1 MKKIAQHFEQLYN
14 KKIIILLFLDFILL
28 PLALFSSVLLRLGG
42 NWDHR
47 LDNSIWLF
55 LALPLWTIPIFINLG
70 LYKAI
75 IKYLDEKVVLIV
87 FIGVSLSVLILC
99 SILFLNNISAFP
111 LTSIIIFWILALAY
125 IGGTRIILRGILRNF
140 NGKEKTKVAIYGAGN
155 AGVQICLALQNG
167 NEYEPVAFFD
177 DDEKKWNSTIRG
189 IGVYNAKDLAKI
201 VKLKHIHQILLA
213 IPSAPHIRKK
223 EIIETLELL
232 SLKIKT
238 LPSIT
243 DIIKGTVTIN
253 DIKEVD
259 IEDLLS
265 RDEIPPNIELLQ
277 KNIQNKVVLI
287 TGAGGSIGQELV
299 NQIAELKPKTLI
311 LFELCELSLYRIE
324 QHVESKFPEIN
335 SVGILGSV
343 LDETLIG
350 KLLNKFKVNII
361 YHAAA
366 YKHVPI
372 VEYNPISGINNNSIG
387 TYIIAKQA
395 LIHAVDNVILIS
407 TDKAVRPTNIM
418 GASKRLAE
426 LILQAFN
433 DISTKTI
440 FTIVRFGNVLGSS
453 GSVVPL
459 FRKQIKSGGPVTVT
473 HKEVIRYLMTIKEAV
488 GLVIQA
494 GNMSNGGE
502 VFVLDMGEPVKI
514 IDLAKHMIRL
524 SGFTVKEPSNLN
536 GDIEI
541 KITGLRPG
549 EKLYEELLI
558 GNNPDNTVHS
568 RIMKAHET
576 YFKYDDLQQYI
587 NLIKK
592 AVDNYDI
599 NSLTN
604 LIKETVPDY
613 KPIKTFNII

>member
-1 MKKIAQHFEQLYN
+1 MKKIAQLFEQLYN

-28 PLALFSSVLLRLGG
+28 PLALFCSVLLRLGG

-75 IKYLDEKVVLIV
+75 IKYLDEKVVLII

-167 NEYEPVAFFD
+167 NEYEPIAFFD

-189 IGVYNAKDLAKI
+189 IGVYNAKILAKI
-201 VKLKHIHQILLA
+201 VKLKNINQILLA
-213 IPSAPHIRKK
+213 IPSASHIRKK

-243 DIIKGTVTIN
+243 DIIKGTVTIS

-277 KNIQNKVVLI
+277 KNIYNKVVLI
-287 TGAGGSIGQELV
+287 TGAGGSIGQELI

-324 QHVESKFPEIN
+324 QHVTSKFPEIN
-335 SVGILGSV
+335 SIGILGSV
-343 LDETLIG
+343 LDEILIS

-372 VEYNPISGINNNSIG
+372 VEYNPISGINNNSMG

-395 LIHAVDNVILIS
+395 LIHAVENVILIS

-494 GNMSNGGE
+494 GNMSSGGE

-514 IDLAKHMIRL
+514 MDLAKHMIRL

-558 GNNPDNTVHS
+558 GNNPDKTDHS

-592 AVDNYDI
+592 AVDDYDI

-604 LIKETVPDY
+604 LIKEMVPDY
-613 KPIKTFNII
+613 KPLKTFNII